1 MCNNGQR
8 KVVRTQ
14 KKNLHKAYFF
24 LEMFSLP
31 IQSRTIILFNYLNE
45 ATFYYYMHGFLKRYI
60 NGNYIFRMLLLS
72 FP

>member
-45 ATFYYYMHGFLKRYI
+45 ATF
-60 NGNYIFRMLLLS
+60 LLLYARV
-72 FP
+72 FKKIYKW